1 MPSLNLAIARLV
13 NTSTNNNFAIWVV
26 NPIYPSGSVHYDC
39 IWPESLTQVWRE
51 WQDMFAGHTRIDVSP
66 HPPNPPSSSSPMD
79 VASSPSGQVTNYGG
93 RLMQHLGISL
103 WQWLFTGPI
112 LNSLEHSR
120 GIANGRNRQL
130 RVRLDIRDPGLIA
143 LPWEIMQSQPG
154 QPAISLSQNILFSRT
169 TSDVDHLPPLRTDR
183 DLRILLVLGNDEKLY
198 LEKEAA
204 ILQETLSSSNSRV
217 MSASYAP
224 CIVDV
229 LLQPTQE
236 QLISRLETQTY
247 NVFFYAGHGATGV
260 DGGLLFLQPEN
271 NINGIEL
278 AQALTRTGVK
288 LAVFNACWG
297 AQPASANGQAIPRS
311 SLAEVLIHHGVPA
324 VLGMRDHIA
333 DTESLTFIQAFA
345 EALRRRYA
353 VDEAVMIARKQLLTQ
368 HRFNQPAWTLPVLYL
383 HPEFDGELIRSNEV
397 TELPEFGLSSKSQL
411 MASLRS
417 LVQNAKTWSLGTE
430 IYRIGRKLEEN
441 EIIIIGD
448 KSVSN
453 YHAKIFCRNTS
464 SPTLSCTFYLED
476 HSTYGTLISTPDGW
490 QRIHRETVILTPG
503 MQLKFGNPN
512 GEIFEFVIES
522 DNCH

>member
-13 NTSTNNNFAIWVV
+13 NTNTNNNFAIWVV

-39 IWPESLTQVWRE
+39 IWSESLTQVWRE
-51 WQDMFAGHTRIDVSP
+51 WQDMFAGHNRLDVSP
-66 HPPNPPSSSSPMD
+66 QIIPNPPLSPMD
-79 VASSPSGQVTNYGG
+79 VASTPSGHNNYGG
-93 RLMQHLGISL
+93 RLMQNLGISL
-103 WQWLFTGPI
+103 WQWLFTGSI

-120 GIANGRNRQL
+120 GIANGKGRLL

-154 QPAISLSQNILFSRT
+154 QPAISLAQNILFSRT

-183 DLRILLVLGNDEKLY
+183 DLRVLLVLGNNQNLN
-198 LEKEAA
+198 LEQEAA
-204 ILQETLSSSNSRV
+204 ILKKTLTSSNSSV

-224 CIVDV
+224 CMVDV

-236 QLISRLETQTY
+236 ELISRLETQTY

-260 DGGLLFLQPEN
+260 DGGLLYLQPEN

-297 AQPASANGQAIPRS
+297 AQPASTDGQAIPRS

-324 VLGMRDHIA
+324 VLGMRDQI
-333 DTESLTFIQAFA
+333 DDKESLTFIQAFA

-353 VDEAVMIARKQLLTQ
+353 VDEAVMNARKQLLTQ
-368 HRFNQPAWTLPVLYL
+368 HRFNHPAWTLPVLYL

-397 TELPEFGLSSKSQL
+397 TQFPEEVGLSKKSQL
-411 MASLRS
+411 TACLRS
-417 LVQNAKTWSLGTE
+417 LDLQGERWTLGTE
-430 IYRIGRKLEEN
+430 IYRIGRKREEN
-441 EIIIIGD
+441 DIIITGEN
-448 KSVSN
+448 SASS
-453 YHAKIFCRNTS
+453 YHGKIFCRNTS
-464 SPTLSCTFYLED
+464 SPTQACTFHLQD
-476 HSTYGTLISTPDGW
+476 HSTYGTFISTNDGW
-490 QRIHRETVILTPG
+490 QRIHRETVILTSG

-512 GEIFEFVIES
+512 GKIFEFVIES
-522 DNCH
+522 DNCPK